1 MMKKFNLVSYFI
13 AACVSSSPVLA
24 DEQSDLLA
32 IQQQWAV
39 ANYELKDDAQIK
51 AFTALSEQ
59 SSEFTKHYPDSAN
72 SYTWN
77 GIVLASFAGAKGGLG
92 ALGYAKD
99 AKASL
104 EQALK
109 IDDSAL
115 GGSAYASLATLYS
128 KVPGW
133 PIGFG
138 DDDTADKLFKQALA
152 FNQKGIDT
160 NYLYGEFLYDERQY
174 KQAKAHLLVAQAAGI
189 RDTRP
194 KADKYRQRAISQ
206 LLAKVDKKLKR

>member
-138 DDDTADKLFKQALA
+138 DDDLSL
-152 FNQKGIDT
+152 IHIS
-160 NYLYGEFLYDERQY
+160 EP
-174 KQAKAHLLVAQAAGI
+174 
-189 RDTRP
+189 TRP
-194 KADKYRQRAISQ
+194 Y
-206 LLAKVDKKLKR
+206 

>member
-1 MMKKFNLVSYFI
+1 MMRKINLVSYFI
-13 AACVSSSPVLA
+13 AACLSSSPVLA

-39 ANYELKDDAQIK
+39 ANYELEDDAQIK
-51 AFTALSEQ
+51 AFTKLSEQ
-59 SSEFTKHYPDSAN
+59 SAQFIESYPDSAN

-99 AKASL
+99 AKVSL

-133 PIGFG
+133 PISFG
-138 DDDTADKLFKQALA
+138 DDDNADKLFKHALA

-160 NYLYGEFLYDERQY
+160 NYLYAEFLYDEGKY
-174 KQAKAHLLVAQAAGI
+174 SQAKAHLLVAQAAGI
-189 RDTRP
+189 RDTRA
-194 KADKYRQRAISQ
+194 KADEYRQQAISQ
-206 LLAKVDKKLKR
+206 LLTKVDKKLKR

>member
-13 AACVSSSPVLA
+13 VACVSSSPVLA

-138 DDDTADKLFKQALA
+138 DNDTADKLFKQALA
-152 FNQKGIDT
+152 FNKKGIDT
-160 NYLYGEFLYDERQY
+160 NYLYGEFLYDEREY
-174 KQAKAHLLVAQAAGI
+174 EQAKAHLLVAQAAGI
-189 RDTRP
+189 RDTRA
-194 KADKYRQRAISQ
+194 KADKYRQQAISS